1 MRGLDETALLRRMV
15 ETASVT
21 GHEDRLARQLV
32 DDMAA
37 LGFRAHRDAAGN
49 AVGVL
54 GGQDRPLILLLGH
67 LDTVPGDLPVHERDG
82 KLYGRGT
89 VDAKGP
95 LATMVWAALRASK
108 LCDARIMVV
117 GAVGEEGSSPGA
129 HHLRSA
135 IRPDAVVIGEPS
147 GVSTVVLGYKGI
159 VRCAVDISRPGSHTS
174 SPGPRAVEVAA
185 EYWERVRRRLAV
197 DGGAQPAFDRAIPA
211 LLALHG
217 DQRRAGLQI
226 SCRVPVGFDRDGF
239 LDWLRELAGPD
250 RLTVVES
257 LPAVRSQRTDPV
269 VSALRAGIR
278 KHAGAPTA
286 KVKLGT
292 SDMNVVGPEWN
303 VPIAAYGP
311 GDSRLDHTDE
321 EHLDL
326 AEYLTAIDVLTTAVQ
341 ELAAGLTVRGPAQR
355 AAAGAE
361 QEKAL

>member
-1 MRGLDETALLRRMV
+1 MRGHDETVLLRRMV

-49 AVGVL
+49 AVGEL
-54 GGQDRPLILLLGH
+54 GDLDGPLILLLGH
-67 LDTVPGDLPVHERDG
+67 LDTVPGELPVHERDG

-95 LATMVWAALRASK
+95 LAAMVWAALRASAR
-108 LCDARIMVV
+108 CDARIMVV

-129 HHLRSA
+129 HHLRGA

-147 GVSTVVLGYKGI
+147 GLSTVVLGYKGI
-159 VRCAVDISRPGSHTS
+159 VRWTVDVSRPGSHTS

-185 EYWERVRRRLAV
+185 GYWETVRRRLAAH
-197 DGGAQPAFDRAIPA
+197 GGTRPAFDRAIPA
-211 LLALHG
+211 LVALDG
-217 DQRRAGLQI
+217 DLTHARVEI
-226 SCRVPVGFDRDGF
+226 SCRVPIGFDRNGF
-239 LDWLRELAGPD
+239 LDWLRELAGSD
-250 RLTVVES
+250 TLTVTES
-257 LPAVRSQRTDPV
+257 LPAVRSPRTDPV

-278 KHAGAPTA
+278 RHAGVPTA

-292 SDMNVVGPEWN
+292 SDMNVVGPAWN

-321 EHLDL
+321 EHVDL
-326 AEYLTAIDVLTTAVQ
+326 AEYMTAIEVLTAAVQ
-341 ELAAGLTVRGPAQR
+341 ELAVGPAR
-355 AAAGAE
+355 GGPAPRNAGADR
-361 QEKAL
+361 EKAL